1 MVNEEEWDLD
11 ASASD
16 DESFEIE
23 MSQDDMIRIPFYQ
36 HGHTGEGNH
45 VKGIQPRDRK

>member
-1 MVNEEEWDLD
+1 MDKDEWDLD

-23 MSQDDMIRIPFYQ
+23 MTQDDIIRIPFYQ
-36 HGHTGEGNH
+36 PTRTGEGNH